1 MAQTGK
7 IALVLFEKAKET
19 YEHQMQL
26 LPLVE
31 YEEPDPGDL
40 QNAGNIVWRPVQ
52 QHAPILEGFDLTGL
66 ETDIIEETYPA
77 QLGTLKNDFIK
88 QRIDDMRTTMFWE
101 RRGKESGKRQA
112 TELNKLIAQAVA
124 IQGSIYY
131 RSDVT
136 SGYDF
141 IAEAQANMNERQA
154 YHSERYFVLNDRDQL
169 KFSKDLAG
177 RQTLQGRPEETW
189 KTGQIGQ
196 NVAEFDVY
204 TGSFLPNLVG
214 GASPDTTVTGDQS
227 FAPEA
232 GTVNVTTGVVTNVD
246 YRIATIPVAASAAY
260 NIGDKVIF
268 DNGGTPV
275 QSIGL
280 ADKNPSGQAMTFT
293 IVGKPD
299 ATSVQIYPKPIAL
312 DDPALSTLEAA
323 YANIDTQILNGAL
336 MTRLNVDASAKT
348 NIFWDK
354 SAVEVLGGKLP
365 AQLFKQYD
373 GMKVVTDTMSNGQ
386 PIYMVYDGKIED
398 LTFRYRIFTWY
409 GVTIANPSNCGCA
422 TTFVTP

>member
-40 QNAGNIVWRPVQ
+40 QNANNIVWRPVQ
-52 QHAPILEGFDLTGL
+52 QHAPIIEGFDLTGQ
-66 ETDIIEETYPA
+66 ETDIIEETYPS
-77 QLGTLKNDFIK
+77 QLGTLKNDFIA
-88 QRIDDMRTTMFWE
+88 QRIDDLRTMRFWE
-101 RRGKESGKRQA
+101 RRGMESGKRQA

-124 IQGSIYY
+124 LQGSLYY
-131 RSDVT
+131 RSSAT
-136 SGYDF
+136 SGYNF
-141 IAEAQANMNERQA
+141 IAEAQAMMNERQA
-154 YHSERYFVLNDRDQL
+154 YMSERFFVLNDRDNL
-169 KFSKDLAG
+169 TFSSDLAG
-177 RQTLQGRPEETW
+177 RQTLQGRPEDTW
-189 KTGQIGQ
+189 KTGQIGR

-214 GASPDTTVTGDQS
+214 GVSPDTTVTGDQS

-232 GTVNVTTGVVTNVD
+232 GSVSATGVVTNVD
-246 YRIATIPVAASAAY
+246 YRLALIPVADSSNY
-260 NIGDKVIF
+260 NVGDKVIF

-275 QSIGL
+275 ESIGL
-280 ADKNPSGQAMTFT
+280 ADKNSTGQAMTFT
-293 IVGKPD
+293 IVGIPD
-299 ATSVQIYPKPIAL
+299 GTSVQIYPKPIAL
-312 DDPALSTLEAA
+312 DDPGLSVLEAA

-336 MTRLNVDASAKT
+336 MTRLNIDASAKT

-373 GMKVVTDTMSNGQ
+373 GMKVVTDTMANGQ

-409 GVTIANPSNCGCA
+409 GITVANPSNCGCA
-422 TTFVTP
+422 TTFTP